1 MNTEQKVDTPSAT
14 GLLPQTDAIP
24 TTGYG
29 LDDAYITT
37 AMKAWDV
44 PGLAIAIVKDGV
56 TVFSKGYGV
65 LTSGRKAKV
74 NRDTIFTIGSCT
86 KAFTTVAVGLLV
98 AEGRC
103 SWDDQ
108 VIKFLPDFALHD
120 PEVTRALTLKDIVTH
135 SSGVEDGA
143 ITNIKARTTKTAI
156 KRLRDIKP
164 IRAHRGGFSYNNTLF
179 AVLGQVVEKVSGQS
193 WEDFVTARIL
203 NPLGMN
209 DTYATIKASADL
221 PNRAKPHKK
230 LPEKKKAT
238 VMDVKNL
245 DFLASSAGLQ
255 SNITD
260 LAAWLKFH
268 LDAAQSAEPMLTQ
281 AALDEMHSE
290 QIEVVP
296 NPFTLMMHPGST
308 RHGFGMAWFVRDYAG
323 ARIVQHGGYVDGFTS
338 FSVMGP
344 AKGFGVVVL
353 TNMHNSL
360 LPFALAYR
368 VIDAYLDQPT
378 VDWSGYF
385 LQKRAD
391 HRNKVSPHDEENA
404 QQDKV
409 NRKLDKQ
416 RQLKKLTRKKVGKK
430 SAK

>member
-1 MNTEQKVDTPSAT
+1 MSKELSSSSGLTPET
-14 GLLPQTDAIP
+14 G
-24 TTGYG
+24 TGPSTAFG
-29 LDDAYITT
+29 LDDTYITN
-37 AMKAWDV
+37 AMQAWDV
-44 PGLAIAIVKDGV
+44 PGLSIAIVKDGV

-65 LTSGRKAKV
+65 LTAGRKARV
-74 NRDTIFTIGSCT
+74 NRDTLFTIGSCT

-98 AEGRC
+98 AEGKC
-103 SWDDQ
+103 SWDDP
-108 VIKFLPDFALHD
+108 VIKFLPDFALAD

-143 ITNIKARTTKTAI
+143 ITNIKARTTRSAI

-179 AVLGQVVEKVSGQS
+179 AVLGKVVEIVSGQD
-193 WEDFVTARIL
+193 WEAFVTSRIL
-203 NPLGMN
+203 DPLGMN
-209 DTYATIKASADL
+209 HTYATIKASADL
-221 PNRAKPHKK
+221 PNRARPHQK
-230 LPEKKKAT
+230 LQGKKKST

-260 LAAWLKFH
+260 LAAWLKFQI
-268 LDAAQSAEPMLTQ
+268 DAGQSASPMLSQ

-338 FSVMGP
+338 FAVMGP
-344 AKGFGVVVL
+344 AQRFGVVVL

-368 VIDAYLDQPT
+368 VIDAYLNQPT

-404 QQDKV
+404 KQDKA
-409 NRKLDKQ
+409 NRKQDKQ
-416 RQLKKLTRKKVGKK
+416 LKAARKKAGK
-430 SAK
+430 